1 MFLQQ
6 AFLPGNKFW
15 KYILGGLL
23 IFIANVIGQVP
34 LLVAVMVKCF
44 AEDKPMPVVTSD
56 FMNVLNKNLTFFLL
70 LLSFAVA
77 LVGIYFVVK
86 IHDQKI
92 KDIITSRMRIDWSR
106 FIFAFSIWAIFQ
118 IITTIVGYFTSPQ
131 DFLWNFN
138 LMPFLMLLVIAVVM
152 VTIQT
157 SVEELIFRGYFMQGF
172 GLLAKNKWVPLLVTS
187 VSFGLLHFANPEVDK
202 LGNIVMIYYIGTGL
216 FLGIITLMDEG
227 MELSMGFHAAN
238 NLIGALLV
246 TSDWSA
252 FQTDSVFKDVSEP
265 GAGFEVVLPVFIVY
279 PILLFL
285 FSKKYNWTNWKEK
298 LTGKLI
304 E

>member
-6 AFLPGNKFW
+6 AFSPGNKFW

-34 LLVAVMVKCF
+34 LLVAVKAKCF
-44 AEDKPMPVVTSD
+44 AEGKPMPVVTSD

-92 KDIITSRMRIDWSR
+92 KDIITSRKRIDWSR
-106 FIFAFSIWAIFQ
+106 FIFAFSIWAGFQ
-118 IITTIVGYFTSPQ
+118 IITTIVGYFTSPE

-138 LMPFLMLLVIAVVM
+138 LMSFLMLLVIAVVM
-152 VTIQT
+152 VPIQT